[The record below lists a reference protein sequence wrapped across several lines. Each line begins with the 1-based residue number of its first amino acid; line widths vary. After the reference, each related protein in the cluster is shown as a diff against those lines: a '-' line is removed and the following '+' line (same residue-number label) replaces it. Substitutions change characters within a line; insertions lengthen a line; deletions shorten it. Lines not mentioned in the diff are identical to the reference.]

1 MDEID
6 QVIHIDWELVSLHKQ
21 CMNRLMSDRGVYP
34 GQPPLLF
41 TLGRMGACNQADL
54 AKALHI
60 SPATIAVSLKRM
72 EKSGFVK
79 RVPDPGDLRSNRI
92 ELTERG
98 RRAAARADH
107 AIRRVNQQM
116 YRDFT
121 PEEFS
126 QIVHFYQRMQQNLIR
141 LKQELYGQEE
151 PTCAN

>member
-72 EKSGFVK
+72 ENPDSSSGYPTGRPAFQPHRTHRK
-79 RVPDPGDLRSNRI
+79 GPQGRG
-92 ELTERG
+92 ERG
-98 RRAAARADH
+98 PRPSAGSTSRCTGTSPPRNFPRSC
-107 AIRRVNQQM
+107 I
-116 YRDFT
+116 FT
-121 PEEFS
+121 S
-126 QIVHFYQRMQQNLIR
+126 GCSKI
-141 LKQELYGQEE
+141 
-151 PTCAN
+151 

>member
-1 MDEID
+1 M
-6 QVIHIDWELVSLHKQ
+6 QPG
-21 CMNRLMSDRGVYP
+21 RP
-34 GQPPLLF
+34 GQG
-41 TLGRMGACNQADL
+41 T
-54 AKALHI
+54 HI
-60 SPATIAVSLKRM
+60 SPATIAVSLKPW

-98 RRAAARADH
+98 RRAAASADH

-126 QIVHFYQRMQQNLIR
+126 QIVHFYQRMRKI
-141 LKQELYGQEE
+141 
-151 PTCAN
+151 

>member
-98 RRAAARADH
+98 RRAAASADH
-107 AIRRVNQQM
+107 AHPQ
-116 YRDFT
+116 
-121 PEEFS
+121 
-126 QIVHFYQRMQQNLIR
+126 
-141 LKQELYGQEE
+141 GQ
-151 PTCAN
+151 PADVPGLHPRGIFPDRAFLPADASKI

>member
-1 MDEID
+1 MDGIE
-6 QVIHIDWELVSLHKQ
+6 QVIHIDWELVSLYRQ
-21 CMNRLMSDRGVYP
+21 CMNRMMCDRGVYP

-41 TLGRMGACNQADL
+41 TLGRMGACNQAYL

-92 ELTERG
+92 ELTDDG
-98 RRAAARADH
+98 RKAADSADH
-107 AIRRVNQQM
+107 AIRAVNERM

-121 PEEFS
+121 PEEFF
-126 QIVHFYQRMQQNLIR
+126 QIMHFYKRMQQNLIR

>member
-41 TLGRMGACNQADL
+41 TPRQDGRVQPGRPGQGAAHQPSHHRRLPQADGKIRIRQ
-54 AKALHI
+54 A
-60 SPATIAVSLKRM
+60 
-72 EKSGFVK
+72 
-79 RVPDPGDLRSNRI
+79 VPDPGDLRSNRI

-98 RRAAARADH
+98 RRAAASADH